1 MSAMNSGDAFRRD
14 TEEAL
19 GTAPAFRRGIAEMRN
34 DVTLGLEAIE
44 RGVNGSNGDVAVNAG
59 FNLAANG
66 YAVSVVA
73 EAKKSEEHN
82 VLELAEEI
90 AWRH

>member
-1 MSAMNSGDAFRRD
+1 
-14 TEEAL
+14 L
-19 GTAPAFRRGIAEMRN
+19 QP
-34 DVTLGLEAIE
+34 IE
-44 RGVNGSNGDVAVNAG
+44 RGVNGSKGNVAVNAG

-66 YAVSVVA
+66 NAVSVVA

-90 AWRH
+90 ARRH